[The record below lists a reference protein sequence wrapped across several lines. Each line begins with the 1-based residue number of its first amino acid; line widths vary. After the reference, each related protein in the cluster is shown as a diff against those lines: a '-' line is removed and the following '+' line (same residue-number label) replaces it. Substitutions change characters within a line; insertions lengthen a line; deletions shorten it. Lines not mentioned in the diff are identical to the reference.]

1 MLIFVNSLMTPQSF
15 HPSDVQSSR
24 NTYSSHSEIRFMSEG
39 KIWLSEDWIVNL
51 SRLMRSLSFFW
62 QFFEALFFWTWT
74 SCSFFFFGRR
84 FNIDFASD
92 SCYESFEFNFA
103 TISCAQA
110 LEKVWTAYTSSTP
123 ARDRHSAARRWPCP
137 SPELAIMFRVIS
149 MDNLRCGRTW
159 LGCFVLTG

>member
-1 MLIFVNSLMTPQSF
+1 MLISVNFLMIPQSF
-15 HPSDVQSSR
+15 DPSDVQSSR
-24 NTYSSHSEIRFMSEG
+24 NTYSSHSENSLHVWRYNLVKWGLNSQLIP
-39 KIWLSEDWIVNL
+39 IYALSLI
-51 SRLMRSLSFFW
+51 FW

-74 SCSFFFFGRR
+74 SCSFFFRE

-92 SCYESFEFNFA
+92 FCYESFEFNFA

-110 LEKVWTAYTSSTP
+110 LEKVWTAYTSSTR

-137 SPELAIMFRVIS
+137 RPELALMFRVIS